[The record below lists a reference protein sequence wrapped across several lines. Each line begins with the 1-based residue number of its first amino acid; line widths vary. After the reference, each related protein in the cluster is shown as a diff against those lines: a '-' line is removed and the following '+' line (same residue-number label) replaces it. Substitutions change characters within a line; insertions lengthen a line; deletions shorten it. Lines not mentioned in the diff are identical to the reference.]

1 MRARSNRC
9 VGLRFSVRRLAW
21 QRNPANDKTRRF
33 GMKTGRTRARTSQGP
48 ARTRSGPAKSVGPV
62 VVQDRVGRDSSA
74 QDRRNSHSSA
84 QDRPGSE
91 RYAVAD
97 QLREL
102 LSAADTPAAAKVNAA
117 RTLAEIEGMIGRHQ
131 LAPIAGT
138 TAPLS
143 SLSRDQLQ
151 DELSRLRTLFDLGL
165 VT

>member
-1 MRARSNRC
+1 MRTLNRTTK
-9 VGLRFSVRRLAW
+9 G
-21 QRNPANDKTRRF
+21 PAGTR
-33 GMKTGRTRARTSQGP
+33 GRTS
-48 ARTRSGPAKSVGPV
+48 
-62 VVQDRVGRDSSA
+62 RD
-74 QDRRNSHSSA
+74 QNTKRDFVPDKLPD
-84 QDRPGSE
+84 DRPNTQSFQV
-91 RYAVAD
+91 RD

-143 SLSRDQLQ
+143 SLSRDQLTA
-151 DELSRLRTLFDLGL
+151 ELDRLRTLFELGL

>member
-1 MRARSNRC
+1 MR
-9 VGLRFSVRRLAW
+9 
-21 QRNPANDKTRRF
+21 
-33 GMKTGRTRARTSQGP
+33 
-48 ARTRSGPAKSVGPV
+48 
-62 VVQDRVGRDSSA
+62 
-74 QDRRNSHSSA
+74 
-84 QDRPGSE
+84 
-91 RYAVAD
+91 D

-143 SLSRDQLQ
+143 SLSRDQLTA
-151 DELSRLRTLFDLGL
+151 ELDRLRTLFELGL